1 MKFPLSYILLALLLA
16 CCSIVHAKP
25 KTEALTAEEQMRLDY
40 YLYAALQA
48 SERNE
53 HARAYFML
61 ELCYAIDPANP
72 TVCSMRGAYIQ
83 SLFGKE
89 QALPLLRTAYE
100 GSPDDYWLRY
110 AVTAYETGHKN
121 TAMQVLKTMRKRNPK
136 DIDVLE
142 LYEHI
147 NLKEGK
153 LKQAIASR
161 DAIDKLTGE
170 ATEQSVITRFNIL
183 REAGKRA
190 EAFRVLDNYLQ
201 RDPNNGRIR
210 AIRQE
215 HAYSEA
221 TAKGNAAEARE
232 LLNQLLDNADIP
244 LQRKIYYVTN
254 CKERAGY
261 TPTDIRAMLSELR
274 EQYPY
279 EQQIYQAMFDFE
291 QNDMH
296 NPTGALEIGRTML
309 TMNPTD
315 ATLREQIANLM
326 RDDSTVTVEEVGAF
340 IDESYA
346 VLPDNPKWGYFK
358 ALRCWQQGDEDS
370 TLAVLSHALLHA
382 EEPMVKLE
390 LLLLSGDLH
399 GHLKHYDQALQ
410 AYEEALKLAPEH
422 TILLN
427 NYAWTL
433 AISGGDLKKAEKL
446 SQRTI
451 TKDATN
457 PTYLDTY
464 AWILHLQGENNMALF
479 YIKRAMEYVRQD
491 DGTIAEHYQQI
502 EQSIR
507 QKK

>member
-1 MKFPLSYILLALLLA
+1 MRILLIGGTGTISTAITALLAKRGTDRVWVLNRGNRA
-16 CCSIVHAKP
+16 NSLPEGVGQIVADAYDKDSFSKAVDGLEFDVAGYFIGFDVKQVAIAHDVLSGKVKQFIYISSASAYEKPPKNWLITEDTPLVNPFWEYSRKKAECEKYLMDRYSSEGFPVTIVRPSHTYCERSTPVGMHGSKGSWAVLKRMIDGKPVIVHGDGTSLWTMTDSRDFAK
-25 KTEALTAEEQMRLDY
+25 A
-40 YLYAALQA
+40 
-48 SERNE
+48 
-53 HARAYFML
+53 F
-61 ELCYAIDPANP
+61 
-72 TVCSMRGAYIQ
+72 VG
-83 SLFGKE
+83 LFGKE

-110 AVTAYETGHKN
+110 AVTAYETGHKS

-147 NLKEGK
+147 YLKEGK
-153 LKQAIASR
+153 LKQALASR

-261 TPTDIRAMLSELR
+261 TPADIRAMLSELR

-326 RDDSTVTVEEVGAF
+326 RDDSTVTVTRVCKRN
-340 IDESYA
+340 ESHVQTETFTPA
-346 VLPDNPKWGYFK
+346 
-358 ALRCWQQGDEDS
+358 AS
-370 TLAVLSHALLHA
+370 
-382 EEPMVKLE
+382 
-390 LLLLSGDLH
+390 
-399 GHLKHYDQALQ
+399 
-410 AYEEALKLAPEH
+410 
-422 TILLN
+422 
-427 NYAWTL
+427 
-433 AISGGDLKKAEKL
+433 
-446 SQRTI
+446 
-451 TKDATN
+451 
-457 PTYLDTY
+457 
-464 AWILHLQGENNMALF
+464 
-479 YIKRAMEYVRQD
+479 
-491 DGTIAEHYQQI
+491 
-502 EQSIR
+502 
-507 QKK
+507 

>member
-1 MKFPLSYILLALLLA
+1 M
-16 CCSIVHAKP
+16 
-25 KTEALTAEEQMRLDY
+25 
-40 YLYAALQA
+40 
-48 SERNE
+48 
-53 HARAYFML
+53 
-61 ELCYAIDPANP
+61 
-72 TVCSMRGAYIQ
+72 
-83 SLFGKE
+83 
-89 QALPLLRTAYE
+89 
-100 GSPDDYWLRY
+100 
-110 AVTAYETGHKN
+110 
-121 TAMQVLKTMRKRNPK
+121 
-136 DIDVLE
+136 
-142 LYEHI
+142 
-147 NLKEGK
+147 
-153 LKQAIASR
+153 
-161 DAIDKLTGE
+161 
-170 ATEQSVITRFNIL
+170 
-183 REAGKRA
+183 
-190 EAFRVLDNYLQ
+190 LDNYLR

-261 TPTDIRAMLSELR
+261 TPADIRAMLSELR

-502 EQSIR
+502 EQSIL
-507 QKK
+507 QNK

>member
-1 MKFPLSYILLALLLA
+1 
-16 CCSIVHAKP
+16 
-25 KTEALTAEEQMRLDY
+25 MRLDY

-61 ELCYAIDPANP
+61 DLCYAIDPSNP
-72 TVCSMRGAYIQ
+72 TICSMRGAYIQ

-110 AVTAYETGHKN
+110 AVTAYETGHKS

-147 NLKEGK
+147 YLKEGK
-153 LKQAIASR
+153 LKQALASR

-170 ATEQSVITRFNIL
+170 ATEQSEQSVITRFNIL
-183 REAGKRA
+183 REVGKRA
-190 EAFRVLDNYLQ
+190 EAFRVLDNYLR

-261 TPTDIRAMLSELR
+261 TPADIRAMLGELR

-326 RDDSTVTVEEVGAF
+326 REDSTVTVEEVGAF

-502 EQSIR
+502 EQSIL
-507 QKK
+507 QNK